1 MFDYGSAAATKT
13 RFAPWKEMENRS
25 HLWDRFVPFSED
37 LLPEVWPVHYFSNVR
52 DPTKP
57 ARLGPQFDWGPL
69 PDSEQS
75 GMSEEQVCVAVAE
88 FLDSNPPEPFFCA
101 AGLWKPHLPWYA
113 PQRFFD
119 LYALDRISLP
129 FVKADDLDDVP
140 AVAKSWAQRL
150 PNHETILAHG
160 QWRHAVQAYLAS
172 ISYCDSVVDRI
183 VEALGRSK
191 ARDVTLV
198 VLWGDNGFHLGEKL
212 HWRKFVL
219 WEEATRVPV
228 IMVPSRLEKWSA
240 RAPVPVSFIDIF
252 PSLFEMIGLPLPD
265 EIEGESLL
273 RFMRA
278 TGAAG
283 KHPAVST
290 WRRGNHSIRVDDW
303 RYTRY
308 ADGGEELYD
317 QDADPYEW
325 NNLIGDPRFEDV
337 RRSLREFVPRDIKV
351 S

>member
-37 LLPEVWPVHYFSNVR
+37 LLPEVWPVHHFSNVR

-75 GMSEEQVCVAVAE
+75 GMSDEQVCVAVAE
-88 FLDSNPPEPFFCA
+88 FLDSNPLEPFFCA

-140 AVAKSWAQRL
+140 AVEKSWAQRL

-172 ISYCDSVVDRI
+172 IS
-183 VEALGRSK
+183 
-191 ARDVTLV
+191 
-198 VLWGDNGFHLGEKL
+198 
-212 HWRKFVL
+212 
-219 WEEATRVPV
+219 
-228 IMVPSRLEKWSA
+228 
-240 RAPVPVSFIDIF
+240 
-252 PSLFEMIGLPLPD
+252 
-265 EIEGESLL
+265 
-273 RFMRA
+273 
-278 TGAAG
+278 
-283 KHPAVST
+283 
-290 WRRGNHSIRVDDW
+290 
-303 RYTRY
+303 
-308 ADGGEELYD
+308 
-317 QDADPYEW
+317 
-325 NNLIGDPRFEDV
+325 
-337 RRSLREFVPRDIKV
+337 
-351 S
+351 